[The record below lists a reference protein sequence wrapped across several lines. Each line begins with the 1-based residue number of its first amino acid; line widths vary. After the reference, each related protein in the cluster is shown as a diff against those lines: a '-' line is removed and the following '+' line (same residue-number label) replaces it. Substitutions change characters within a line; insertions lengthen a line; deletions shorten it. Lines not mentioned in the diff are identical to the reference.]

1 MMATAAISERP
12 ATQPAVPQVSAPV
25 GPSSKLPQRRETE
38 RITAGEGTF
47 LSGALLENN
56 RLDISTKSKVLD
68 LLVVILL
75 HITLVAGPIL
85 AGLYFTNTLNLK
97 AYYATMLVAPPPPP
111 PPPPPPAAAQLRTA
125 PPKRVF
131 MSQGKLVAPNY
142 IPKEVAE
149 LKEAPLEAELGGV
162 EGGVPGGVPGGQ
174 MGGVIGGIISGA
186 GKTNVAPPPPAP
198 VSKAPIRVGGRVKP
212 PKALYTP
219 APQYPVIAKQ
229 TKVQGVVQIDAVLDT
244 DGSVI
249 EMKVVSGHP
258 LLIQAALD
266 AVRQWKY
273 EPSYLNGQPIAV
285 ELIVNVTF
293 VLSQQ

>member
-1 MMATAAISERP
+1 MATAAISDRP
-12 ATQPAVPQVSAPV
+12 AIQPSIPQVSTPV
-25 GPSSKLPQRRETE
+25 GPSGKPP
-38 RITAGEGTF
+38 RIPGTDRTTAGGGTF
-47 LSGALLENN
+47 LSSALLENN

-68 LLVVILL
+68 VLVVVLL
-75 HITLVAGPIL
+75 HITFIGLPIL
-85 AGLYFTNTLNLK
+85 LGLLFTDTLNLK

-111 PPPPPPAAAQLRTA
+111 PPPPAPTVTQVRTVA
-125 PPKRVF
+125 PKRVF
-131 MSQGKLVAPNY
+131 MNQGKLLAPKF

-149 LKEAPLEAELGGV
+149 IREAPLAPEGGGV

-186 GKTNVAPPPPAP
+186 KNVPPPPGP
-198 VSKAPIRVGGRVKP
+198 VSKAPIRVGGKVKP
-212 PKALYTP
+212 PRALYTP
-219 APQYPVIAKQ
+219 APNYPVIAKQ
-229 TKVQGVVQIDAVLDT
+229 THVQGVVQIDAVLDV
-244 DGSVI
+244 DGGVI

-266 AVRQWKY
+266 AVREWKY

-293 VLSQQ
+293 VLSQQQ

>member
-1 MMATAAISERP
+1 MATAAISERP

-25 GPSSKLPQRRETE
+25 GPSSKPPQRREAE
-38 RITAGEGTF
+38 RAPVVEGTF
-47 LSGALLENN
+47 LSESLLENN

-68 LLVVILL
+68 VIFVIFM
-75 HITLVAGPIL
+75 HITLVGGPIL

-111 PPPPPPAAAQLRTA
+111 PAPKPPAVTQVRTVA
-125 PPKRVF
+125 PHRVF
-131 MSQGKLVAPNY
+131 MNQGKLVAPNF
-142 IPKEVAE
+142 IPKTVAE
-149 LKEAPLEAELGGV
+149 IREAPIEGEGLGV

-174 MGGVIGGIISGA
+174 LGGVIGGIVSGA
-186 GKTNVAPPPPAP
+186 RTAPAPPPPS
-198 VSKAPIRVGGRVKP
+198 VRAPIRVGGKVKP

-219 APQYPVIAKQ
+219 PPQYPVIAKQ
-229 TKVQGVVQIDAVLDT
+229 TRVQGVVQIDAVLDV
-244 DGSVI
+244 DGSVV

-293 VLSQQ
+293 VLQQ

>member
-1 MMATAAISERP
+1 
-12 ATQPAVPQVSAPV
+12 V
-25 GPSSKLPQRRETE
+25 
-38 RITAGEGTF
+38 EGGNF
-47 LSGALLENN
+47 LSEALLENN

-68 LLVVILL
+68 LIVVILL
-75 HITLVAGPIL
+75 HITLIGTPIL
-85 AGLYFTNTLNLK
+85 AGLYFTDTLNLK
-97 AYYATMLVAPPPPP
+97 AYYAMMLVAPPPPP
-111 PPPPPPAAAQLRTA
+111 PPPPPAVVQVRTVA
-125 PPKRVF
+125 PRRVF
-131 MSQGKLVAPNY
+131 MNQGKLVAPKF
-142 IPKEVAE
+142 IPKEIANI
-149 LKEAPLEAELGGV
+149 KEAPIAPDGFGV

-174 MGGVIGGIISGA
+174 MGGVIGGIISS
-186 GKTNVAPPPPAP
+186 GKTNVPAPPPS
-198 VSKAPIRVGGRVKP
+198 VRAPIRVGGKVKP
-212 PKALYTP
+212 PRGLYTP

-229 TKVQGVVQIDAVLDT
+229 TRVQGVVQIDAVLDV

-293 VLSQQ
+293 VLQQQ

>member
-111 PPPPPPAAAQLRTA
+111 PPKTPPNELDWSNSGDPITPTGEPRFTLFRRLRA
-125 PPKRVF
+125 
-131 MSQGKLVAPNY
+131 
-142 IPKEVAE
+142 
-149 LKEAPLEAELGGV
+149 
-162 EGGVPGGVPGGQ
+162 
-174 MGGVIGGIISGA
+174 
-186 GKTNVAPPPPAP
+186 
-198 VSKAPIRVGGRVKP
+198 
-212 PKALYTP
+212 
-219 APQYPVIAKQ
+219 
-229 TKVQGVVQIDAVLDT
+229 
-244 DGSVI
+244 
-249 EMKVVSGHP
+249 
-258 LLIQAALD
+258 
-266 AVRQWKY
+266 
-273 EPSYLNGQPIAV
+273 
-285 ELIVNVTF
+285 
-293 VLSQQ
+293 